1 MDPSF
6 WQARWQE
13 GRIGFHQ
20 DAPTPLML
28 KHWPSLAIAPGTRVF
43 VPLCGKSHDM
53 AWFAAQGLDV
63 LGVELSP
70 LAVRQFFEEHGLQP
84 QVTSSMMGEH
94 FRAGPIEIVCG
105 DAFALDDALL
115 ATCGAVFDRAALI
128 ALPPQLR
135 ARYAS
140 ELYSRLPAGCRGLLV
155 TLEYPQTEK
164 AGPPFSVREDEVR
177 SLFGADWSIA
187 VLERRDI
194 LDVQPAFVDEGVT
207 RLETVVYRMQRR

>member
-28 KHWPSLAIAPGTRVF
+28 KHWPSLAVARGTRVF

-84 QVTSSMMGEH
+84 EVTSSPMGEH
-94 FRAGPIEIVCG
+94 FRAGPVEIVCG
-105 DAFALDDALL
+105 DAFALDDSLL

-128 ALPPQLR
+128 ALPPPLR
-135 ARYAS
+135 ARYAG
-140 ELYSRLPAGCRGLLV
+140 ELYARLPPGCRGLLV
-155 TLEYPQTEK
+155 TLEYPQAEK
-164 AGPPFSVREDEVR
+164 AGPPFSVPEDEVR
-177 SLFGADWSIA
+177 GLFGADWSID